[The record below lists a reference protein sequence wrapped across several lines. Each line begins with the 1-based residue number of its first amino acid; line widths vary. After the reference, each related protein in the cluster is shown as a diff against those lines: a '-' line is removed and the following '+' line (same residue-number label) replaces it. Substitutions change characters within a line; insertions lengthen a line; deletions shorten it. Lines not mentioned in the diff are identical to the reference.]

1 MPHLPA
7 NMGDAYRE
15 ETGWCQPTMSRRH
28 AAKGMGKAM
37 TSGVYRCF
45 AALTFPE
52 AYRRQFYHDPTVSRE
67 TLEEWFSS
75 ARLSRYRI
83 EPVDAWYVWNTR
95 ISKASLEDISHVEV
109 LLRNFIDVRL
119 NADAGIRC
127 WWDSLTFATE
137 ACPTTRAVAEP
148 TSRVTWSSSVT
159 SVTAP
164 PTKNPSS
171 TRILTNK
178 RRFAGLPAT

>member
-1 MPHLPA
+1 MRPS
-7 NMGDAYRE
+7 NDAPQARGE
-15 ETGWCQPTMSRRH
+15 GHGQSNDL
-28 AAKGMGKAM
+28 G
-37 TSGVYRCF
+37 GVPMFRGID
-45 AALTFPE
+45 LPE
-52 AYRRQFYHDPTVSRE
+52 AYRPQPYHDPTVSRE
-67 TLEEWFSS
+67 TLQEWFSS

-95 ISKASLEDISHVEV
+95 VSKAFLEDISHVEV

-127 WWDSLTFATE
+127 WWDSPTFATE

-148 TSRVTWSSSVT
+148 ISKLTWSSSVA

-171 TRILTNK
+171 MRILTNK
-178 RRFAGLPAT
+178 RRFAGLPVT